1 MRFAAVVRPEQPVR
15 MMLPPAP
22 ASRPVPDEWAVRTT
36 QPPVPQP
43 QEVPADLDQRVRLA
57 GEW

>member
-1 MRFAAVVRPEQPVR
+1 MRFAAVVRPKQPPR
-15 MMLPPAP
+15 MMPPPAP
-22 ASRPVPDEWAVRTT
+22 AGQPVPDERVARTT